1 MTKILLAI
9 GLFISS
15 CASKTLTVNTEA
27 PSNLSVTA
35 NVSNDNSGNV
45 VFKATATNATTYDF
59 DFGDGTFQTVATG
72 EVTYKY
78 NASGTYNVNV
88 IAKNS
93 SGKTIS
99 KAIDITVAVT
109 QSLLWSD
116 EFNNSG
122 APDPSKWGYDI
133 GTGSGGW
140 GNNEL
145 EYYTNRTDNAEV
157 SGGVLKIKAKKEN
170 FSGSAYTSA
179 RLISKDKFDFKYGKI
194 EFSAKLP
201 AGLGTWPALWMLG
214 SSIST
219 VGWPACGEIDV
230 MEHRGMELNKIF
242 GTVHHPGHS
251 GGNADGGTRVISG
264 ATTGFHKYTCEW
276 TASSIKFYVDDI
288 VYYTFPNNSSVP
300 FNSNFFII
308 MNVAIGGNF
317 AGAVD
322 PALTS
327 AIMEVDYVRVYR

>member
-1 MTKILLAI
+1 MTKILFAI

-15 CASKTLTVNTEA
+15 CTSKSLTVNTEA

-35 NVSNDNSGNV
+35 NVSTDNSGNV

-59 DFGDGTFQTVATG
+59 DFGDGTFQTVASG

-78 NASGTYNVNV
+78 TASGTYNVNV
-88 IAKNS
+88 IAKNT

-99 KAIDITVAVT
+99 NSIDITVAVT

-133 GTGSGGW
+133 GTGGGGW

-145 EYYTNRTDNAEV
+145 QYYTNRTDNAEV
-157 SGGVLKIKAKKEN
+157 SGGVLKVKAKKEN

-179 RLISKDKFDFKYGKI
+179 RLISKGKFDFKYGKI

-201 AGLGTWPALWMLG
+201 DGVGTWPALWMLG

-251 GGNADGGTRVISG
+251 GGNADGGTKVISG

-276 TASSIKFYVDDI
+276 TAAAIKFYVDDQ

>member
-1 MTKILLAI
+1 MTKILFAL

-15 CASKTLTVNTEA
+15 CASKSLTVNTEA
-27 PSNLSVTA
+27 PSNLSVTS
-35 NVSNDNSGNV
+35 NVSTDNSGNV

-78 NASGTYNVNV
+78 TASGTFNVNV

-99 KAIDITVAVT
+99 KSIDITVAVT

-122 APDPSKWGYDI
+122 SPDPSKWGYDI

-170 FSGSAYTSA
+170 FNGSPYTSA

-214 SSIST
+214 SNISA

-251 GGNADGGTRVISG
+251 GGNADGGTKIISG
-264 ATTGFHKYTCEW
+264 ATTGFNKYSCEW
-276 TASSIKFYVDDI
+276 TASSVKFYINDQ

-300 FNSNFFII
+300 FNHNFFII

>member
-15 CASKTLTVNTEA
+15 CTSKSLTVNTEA

-35 NVSNDNSGNV
+35 NVSTDNSGNV

-59 DFGDGTFQTVATG
+59 DFGDGTFQTVASG

-78 NASGTYNVNV
+78 TASGTYNVNA
-88 IAKNS
+88 IAKNT

-99 KAIDITVAVT
+99 NSIDITVAVT

-133 GTGSGGW
+133 GTGGGGW

-145 EYYTNRTDNAEV
+145 QYYTNRTDNAEV

-179 RLISKDKFDFKYGKI
+179 RLISKGKFDFKYGKI

-201 AGLGTWPALWMLG
+201 DGVGTWPALWMLG

-276 TASSIKFYVDDI
+276 TAASVKFYVDDQI
-288 VYYTFPNNSSVP
+288 YYTFPNNSSVP

>member
-1 MTKILLAI
+1 MTKIFLAI

-15 CASKTLTVNTEA
+15 CASKSLTVNTEA

-35 NVSNDNSGNV
+35 NVSTDNSGNV

-59 DFGDGTFQTVATG
+59 DFGDGTFQTVASG

-78 NASGTYNVNV
+78 TASGTYNVNV
-88 IAKNS
+88 IAKNT

-99 KAIDITVAVT
+99 NSIDITVAVT

-133 GTGSGGW
+133 GTGGGGW

-145 EYYTNRTDNAEV
+145 QYYTNRTDNAEV

-179 RLISKDKFDFKYGKI
+179 RLISKGKFDFKYGKI

-201 AGLGTWPALWMLG
+201 DGVGTWPALWMLG

-251 GGNADGGTRVISG
+251 GGNADGGTKVISG

-276 TASSIKFYVDDI
+276 TAAAIKFYVDDQ